1 MATSLTQ
8 NFSKEEFKKNVIS
21 NCKSLYRKNI
31 EEANQQEVFQA
42 VSYAVKDIIID
53 KWIATHKQYEKD
65 DPKMV
70 YYMSMEF
77 LMGRALGNNMI
88 NLCAYDEIKEALDEL
103 GLDINVIEDQE
114 PDAALGN
121 GGLGRLAACFMDSLA
136 TLEYPAYGCGIRYKY
151 GMFKQ
156 EIKDGYQVEVPDNWL
171 KDGNPFEIKRSEY
184 RYEVKFGGYVRSYR
198 DEKTGRDMF
207 VQEDYRS
214 VIAVPYDIPVLGYG
228 NTLVLRPDMTPS
240 IARAAA
246 KYFEDHILPIKLCY
260 VSNTFINVSKYYQG
274 RLKENTV
281 IGAELIDDASIDADY
296 EIICMVIDCMKN
308 AGLTEFQVE
317 LGNVAFFNGLLKDAG
332 IKGDTYEEL
341 LNLIN
346 EKNYIGVEEILNNLN
361 IDKNTAKV
369 LLELPQ
375 LFGQAEVLDKARSL
389 TNIPECIEAVD
400 RLTNLYELLKINGY
414 DKYVSFDLG
423 ELSNHTYYTGIIF
436 HAFTFGTGEPIAS
449 GGRYDKLLGQFGCDK
464 ASIGFSLIIDRLMAA
479 INRQNIE
486 IEVEYSGVLLVY
498 SEDKLQDAVK
508 RANEL
513 RKDGINVCM
522 IRKNNNKSESQYIEY
537 AKASQLSDVVY
548 I

>member
-1 MATSLTQ
+1 
-8 NFSKEEFKKNVIS
+8 
-21 NCKSLYRKNI
+21 
-31 EEANQQEVFQA
+31 
-42 VSYAVKDIIID
+42 
-53 KWIATHKQYEKD
+53 
-65 DPKMV
+65 
-70 YYMSMEF
+70 
-77 LMGRALGNNMI
+77 
-88 NLCAYDEIKEALDEL
+88 
-103 GLDINVIEDQE
+103 
-114 PDAALGN
+114 
-121 GGLGRLAACFMDSLA
+121 
-136 TLEYPAYGCGIRYKY
+136 
-151 GMFKQ
+151 
-156 EIKDGYQVEVPDNWL
+156 
-171 KDGNPFEIKRSEY
+171 
-184 RYEVKFGGYVRSYR
+184 
-198 DEKTGRDMF
+198 
-207 VQEDYRS
+207 
-214 VIAVPYDIPVLGYG
+214 
-228 NTLVLRPDMTPS
+228 
-240 IARAAA
+240 
-246 KYFEDHILPIKLCY
+246 
-260 VSNTFINVSKYYQG
+260 
-274 RLKENTV
+274 
-281 IGAELIDDASIDADY
+281 
-296 EIICMVIDCMKN
+296 MVIDCMKN

-346 EKNYIGVEEILNNLN
+346 EKNYIGVEEILTNLN

>member
-1 MATSLTQ
+1 MR
-8 NFSKEEFKKNVIS
+8 I
-21 NCKSLYRKNI
+21 
-31 EEANQQEVFQA
+31 
-42 VSYAVKDIIID
+42 
-53 KWIATHKQYEKD
+53 
-65 DPKMV
+65 
-70 YYMSMEF
+70 
-77 LMGRALGNNMI
+77 
-88 NLCAYDEIKEALDEL
+88 
-103 GLDINVIEDQE
+103 
-114 PDAALGN
+114 
-121 GGLGRLAACFMDSLA
+121 
-136 TLEYPAYGCGIRYKY
+136 
-151 GMFKQ
+151 
-156 EIKDGYQVEVPDNWL
+156 
-171 KDGNPFEIKRSEY
+171 
-184 RYEVKFGGYVRSYR
+184 
-198 DEKTGRDMF
+198 
-207 VQEDYRS
+207 
-214 VIAVPYDIPVLGYG
+214 
-228 NTLVLRPDMTPS
+228 
-240 IARAAA
+240 
-246 KYFEDHILPIKLCY
+246 HILPIKLCY

-522 IRKNNNKSESQYIEY
+522 IRKNDNKSESQYIEY

>member
-1 MATSLTQ
+1 MKCSSYSTDMA
-8 NFSKEEFKKNVIS
+8 I
-21 NCKSLYRKNI
+21 
-31 EEANQQEVFQA
+31 
-42 VSYAVKDIIID
+42 
-53 KWIATHKQYEKD
+53 
-65 DPKMV
+65 
-70 YYMSMEF
+70 
-77 LMGRALGNNMI
+77 
-88 NLCAYDEIKEALDEL
+88 
-103 GLDINVIEDQE
+103 
-114 PDAALGN
+114 
-121 GGLGRLAACFMDSLA
+121 
-136 TLEYPAYGCGIRYKY
+136 
-151 GMFKQ
+151 
-156 EIKDGYQVEVPDNWL
+156 
-171 KDGNPFEIKRSEY
+171 
-184 RYEVKFGGYVRSYR
+184 
-198 DEKTGRDMF
+198 
-207 VQEDYRS
+207 
-214 VIAVPYDIPVLGYG
+214 
-228 NTLVLRPDMTPS
+228 LVLRPDMTPS

-522 IRKNNNKSESQYIEY
+522 IRKNDNKSESQYIEY